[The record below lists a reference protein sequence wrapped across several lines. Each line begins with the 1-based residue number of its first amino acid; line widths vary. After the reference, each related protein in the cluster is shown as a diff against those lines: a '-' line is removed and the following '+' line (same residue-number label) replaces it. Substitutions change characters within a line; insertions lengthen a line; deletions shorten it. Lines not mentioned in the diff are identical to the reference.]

1 MIDLY
6 YWPTPN
12 GHKITI
18 FLEEAGLD
26 YKIIPVDIGKG
37 DQFKKEFV
45 KISPNN
51 KMPAIVDHEAKGGPL
66 ALFESGTILQ
76 YLAEKTG
83 RFLPKE
89 RREKYRVLQWLTW
102 QVAHLGPMLGQAN
115 HFVKYAPQVDEKA
128 DHTYGQQR
136 YLNEARRLYGV
147 MDRQLNQDDFLAGGY
162 SIADM
167 AAWPWARG
175 FEAYGFDIAE
185 WPDLKLW
192 LERIGARPA
201 VKKALAIGEKISKPQ
216 KKLSEEARKHLFGG
230 P

>member
-18 FLEEAGLD
+18 FLEESGLK
-26 YKIIPVDIGKG
+26 YNIIPVDIGKG
-37 DQFKKEFV
+37 DQFKKEFL

-51 KMPAIVDHEAKGGPL
+51 KMPAIVDHDAEGGPL
-66 ALFESGTILQ
+66 AIFESGAILQ

-83 RFLPKE
+83 KFLPGGA
-89 RREKYRVLQWLTW
+89 REKYRVLQWLTW

-115 HFVKYAPQVDEKA
+115 HFVKYAPQVDPKA
-128 DHTYGQQR
+128 DLSYPRQR

-147 MDRQLNQDDFLAGGY
+147 MDRQLNRHEYLAGAY
-162 SIADM
+162 SIADI
-167 AAWPWARG
+167 AAWPWAKG
-175 FEAYGFDIAE
+175 YKTYGFDIAE

-192 LERIGARPA
+192 LERIAARPA
-201 VKKALAIGEKISKPQ
+201 VKKALAVGEKISKPQ
-216 KKLSEEARKHLFGG
+216 KKLSEEAKKHLFGA
-230 P
+230 